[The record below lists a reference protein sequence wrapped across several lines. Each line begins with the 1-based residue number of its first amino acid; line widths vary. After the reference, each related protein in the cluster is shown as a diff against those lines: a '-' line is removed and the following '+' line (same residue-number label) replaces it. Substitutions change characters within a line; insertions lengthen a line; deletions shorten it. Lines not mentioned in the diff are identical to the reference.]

1 MISIDEFRKVEL
13 KVATIKGAEPH
24 PNADKLMV
32 LQIDLG
38 SEQRQICAGIRNH
51 YAPEELIGRQIVVVA
66 NLETAKLRGL
76 ESQGMLLAASDEG
89 RVILLTPEKAVRA
102 RLQGVLIVYAG
113 TLKSIHG
120 HYSTRDALP
129 FASLISMPWVG
140 TSARSAPRSDAKLKF
155 SRWSRQTGTATAR
168 RPLPKF

>member
-1 MISIDEFRKVEL
+1 MITSNMKHAAKVKLVFALFLARGFCYFHLVSLFPDTRMLMISIDDFRKIEL
-13 KVATIKGAEPH
+13 KVATVKSAEPH

-51 YAPEELIGRQIVVVA
+51 YAPEDLVGKQIVVVA

-89 RVILLTPEKAVRA
+89 RVIVLTPDKP
-102 RLQGVLIVYAG
+102 VLAG
-113 TLKSIHG
+113 AK
-120 HYSTRDALP
+120 
-129 FASLISMPWVG
+129 IS
-140 TSARSAPRSDAKLKF
+140 
-155 SRWSRQTGTATAR
+155 
-168 RPLPKF
+168 